1 MIKFLA
7 ELSGL
12 VEVSIVRVFFI
23 VLQICS
29 GLWLCIKVGLVWG
42 GEEGVSVFD
51 SFLRYISTAHWR

>member
-29 GLWLCIKVGLVWG
+29 GWWSCIKVGWFGGGG
-42 GEEGVSVFD
+42 GEVTVCD